1 MTTADLTPAA
11 PSDLAR
17 AAAYALHSVRIT
29 LHQVPFVVFTI
40 ALPVG
45 MYLLFAMM
53 FGDEGGG
60 AARAGIMVNMA
71 AYGGLG
77 AAMNAGARIQDD
89 LRTGFLRQLMV
100 AGITPRGFL
109 AGSLASASAIVLPAL
124 IAVFLVGAL
133 TGVDLAPG
141 RMVAGIAVLWLGL
154 LPAILIGLVLGMFL
168 RGSAASAGSVVA
180 MMLLAIAGGLWM
192 PLSMFPSWMQTIG
205 HGLPTHWLSQAGIW
219 ALGGTGFPVTGV
231 LVVGL
236 WVLVLGGIVLLGMR
250 RSQGG
255 AGR

>member
-1 MTTADLTPAA
+1 MT
-11 PSDLAR
+11 AR
-17 AAAYALHSVRIT
+17 AAAYAYHSIRIT

-45 MYLLFAMM
+45 MYLLFSMM
-53 FGDEGGG
+53 FGEMGGG

-77 AAMNAGARIQDD
+77 AAITAGSQIQED

-100 AGITPRGFL
+100 AGLTPRGFL
-109 AGSLASASAIVLPAL
+109 LGSLAAASAIVLPAL
-124 IAVFLVGAL
+124 VAVFAVGAV
-133 TGVDLAPG
+133 TGVEVGVG
-141 RMVAGIAVLWLGL
+141 RMLAGILVLWAGL

-192 PLSMFPSWMQTIG
+192 PLEMFPSWMQTLG
-205 HGLPTHWLSQAGIW
+205 HGLPTYWMSRWGTW
-219 ALGGTGFPVTGV
+219 TLGGPQAPAVGL
-231 LVVGL
+231 LVVGV
-236 WVLVLGGIVLLGMR
+236 WVAVLAATVLLGMR
-250 RSQGG
+250 ASKGG
-255 AGR
+255 SRR